1 MISENGVVIPTQH
14 VQATICA
21 LARQFEASETE
32 NGNLRASVR
41 MLQTVCQEKADMVR
55 ELEKALAIACTSLQ
69 EAGAEVGSLR
79 SWKAAG
85 EEAIDQLK
93 LAMIELRDLLE
104 KAGAHE
110 ECSVDLERML
120 KAAAARIGE
129 AIG

>member
-21 LARQFEASETE
+21 LARQFEVAERE
-32 NGNLRASVR
+32 NSNLQAAVR
-41 MLQTVCQEKADMVR
+41 SFIIAGQEKDDRIR
-55 ELEKALAIACTSLQ
+55 ELEKALQIACTSLQ

-79 SWKAAG
+79 AWKAAG
-85 EEAIDQLK
+85 EQAIDQLK

>member
-21 LARQFEASETE
+21 LARQFEFAERE
-32 NGNLRASVR
+32 NRK
-41 MLQTVCQEKADMVR
+41 LQMAVNSFIMSGQEKDDKIQ
-55 ELEKALAIACTSLQ
+55 ELEKTLAAAGKSLQ
-69 EAGAEVGSLR
+69 QAGADIGALR
-79 SWKAAG
+79 SWKTVG
-85 EEAIDQLK
+85 EATIDQLK